1 MVKLFAL
8 LIIFYSNISVA
19 SAPTSWQF
27 GFPAPATEVMEA
39 VVRSHSFVML
49 VMVAIMLF
57 VWALLAYVVFRFRK
71 SKVANVSQTNHNVLL
86 EIVWF
91 VIPTIIVGIL
101 AFENAKLLKLQ
112 EEIPKADITLKVIG
126 HQWYWS
132 YQYPEYQGV
141 SFDSYIKG
149 KEDFIEGDLKLFSVD
164 NNIILPVNTNVR
176 LQVTAGD
183 VIHSWGV
190 PAFGVKIDAISGR
203 LNEAWFNI
211 KKPGVYYGQCYELCG
226 QGHGF
231 MPIVVEAVSKE
242 DFNKWIENR
251 KLVS

>member
-1 MVKLFAL
+1 MVKLFVL
-8 LIIFYSNISVA
+8 LIMFYSSTSAA

-27 GFPAPATEVMEA
+27 GFPSPATEIME
-39 VVRSHSFVML
+39 VVVKSHSFVMSI
-49 VMVAIMLF
+49 MVAIMFL

-71 SKVANVSQTNHNVLL
+71 SKVKNISKTIHNILL

-101 AFENAKLLKLQ
+101 SFKNAELIKLQ
-112 EEIPKADITLKVIG
+112 EKVPKADITLKVIG

-141 SFDSYIKG
+141 SFNSYIKG
-149 KEDFIEGDLKLFSVD
+149 KDDFSEGDLQLFSVD
-164 NNIILPVNTNVR
+164 NNVVLPINNNVR

-183 VIHSWGV
+183 VIHSWGI
-190 PAFGVKIDAISGR
+190 PAFGVKIDAIPGR
-203 LNEAWFNI
+203 LNEAWFNV
-211 KKPGVYYGQCYELCG
+211 KKPGIYYGQCYELCG

-242 DFNKWIENR
+242 DFNKWIENK

>member
-1 MVKLFAL
+1 MIKLSVL
-8 LIIFYSNISVA
+8 LIIFYSNALAA

-27 GFPAPATEVMEA
+27 GFPDPATEIME
-39 VVRSHSFVML
+39 VVVKSHSFVMG
-49 VMVAIMLF
+49 VMVAIMLC

-71 SKVANVSQTNHNVLL
+71 SKVKNISKTRHNVFL

-112 EEIPKADITLKVIG
+112 EKVPKADIILKVIG

-132 YQYPEYQGV
+132 YQYPEHQGV
-141 SFDSYIKG
+141 SFDSYVKG
-149 KEDFIEGDLKLFSVD
+149 KDDFIVGDLKLFSVD
-164 NNIILPVNTNVR
+164 NKVILPINTNVR

-183 VIHSWGV
+183 VIHSWGI
-190 PAFGVKIDAISGR
+190 PAFGVKIDAIPGR

-211 KKPGVYYGQCYELCG
+211 TKPGIYYGQCYELCG

-242 DFNKWIENR
+242 DFNRWIENK